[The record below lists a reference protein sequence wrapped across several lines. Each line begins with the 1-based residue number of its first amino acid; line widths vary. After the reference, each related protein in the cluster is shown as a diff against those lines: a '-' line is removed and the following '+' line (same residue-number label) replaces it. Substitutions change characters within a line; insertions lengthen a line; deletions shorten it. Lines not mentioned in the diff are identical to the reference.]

1 MNNKL
6 LYSSRVLVWAFSLI
20 TLILILIRSAIII
33 ADFYGIIDFVNI
45 NVIKYEPKIKVFSWF
60 FLAISSAY
68 VGFDKVL
75 NLKNTIELP
84 KGQLTLG
91 DLKKIR
97 HLIFMSFILMA
108 ISIICEALTGL
119 DFDSEAFISAFGTN
133 IILSISGN
141 KTIKMSR
148 YVSLTKNAEETD
160 LAEQEEEEKEISG
173 FILKK

>member
-1 MNNKL
+1 MNKL
-6 LYSSRVLVWAFSLI
+6 LHSSRALVWTFSLI
-20 TLILILIRSAIII
+20 TLTLILVRSAIII
-33 ADFYGIIDFVNI
+33 ADFYGIINFVNI
-45 NVIKYEPKIKVFSWF
+45 NIIKYEPKIKVFSWF

-75 NLKNTIELP
+75 NLKNTVELP

-91 DLKKIR
+91 NLKKIR

-108 ISIICEALTGL
+108 FSIICEALTGL

-141 KTIKMSR
+141 KAIKMSR
-148 YVSLTKNAEETD
+148 YISPTNTEEID
-160 LAEQEEEEKEISG
+160 ISEQEEEEKEVSG